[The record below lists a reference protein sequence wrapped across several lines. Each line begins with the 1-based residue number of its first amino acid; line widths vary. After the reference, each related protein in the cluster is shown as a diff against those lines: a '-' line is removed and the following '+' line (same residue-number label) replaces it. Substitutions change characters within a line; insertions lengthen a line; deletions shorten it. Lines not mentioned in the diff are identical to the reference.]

1 MNATTQSIFA
11 SLLLLLNATMAIV
24 LWPEN
29 SSRSLALLIT
39 VAAFAGV
46 WLCSRLLAKRK
57 GCDWSTSKAR
67 REIVGSII
75 MALLILLG
83 ASIAIAMRDAGTIEG
98 DLSKRFV
105 GVIIGAVL
113 VVMGNAMPKKL
124 APLDCNTR
132 CAADPIRAQRLQRF
146 MGWTF
151 VLAGLIYMGI
161 WITIDLDKT
170 GTAVL
175 FAFPAAIAIIIL
187 ARLATLRNARSKE
200 RLDHPV

>member
-1 MNATTQSIFA
+1 MNATTQSILA
-11 SLLLLLNATMAIV
+11 TLLLLLNATMAIV
-24 LWPEN
+24 LWPDN
-29 SSRSLALLIT
+29 SERSLALLIT
-39 VAAFAGV
+39 VAAFAAV
-46 WLCSRLLAKRK
+46 WLLSRLLAKRK

-75 MALLILLG
+75 MASLILLG
-83 ASIAIAMRDAGTIEG
+83 ASIAIALRDAGAIEG
-98 DLSKRFV
+98 DLLKRFV
-105 GVIIGAVL
+105 GVVIGAVL

-124 APLDCNTR
+124 APTDCNGCRTTNH
-132 CAADPIRAQRLQRF
+132 ARAQKLQRF

-161 WITIDLDKT
+161 WITIDLDMT